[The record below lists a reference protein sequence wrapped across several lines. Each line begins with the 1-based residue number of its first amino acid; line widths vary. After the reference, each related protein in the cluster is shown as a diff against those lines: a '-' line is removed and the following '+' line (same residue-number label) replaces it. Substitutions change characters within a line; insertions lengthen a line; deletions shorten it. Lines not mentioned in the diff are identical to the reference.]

1 MPWRETCPMDERL
14 RFVQD
19 VHRPGWSIAELC
31 RRYEVSRRTGYKWLA
46 AYERAGPAGLADGSH
61 RPRGCPHATPPAV
74 VDLILQLQH
83 RYTWGARKV
92 RRLLQDRV
100 PADQVP
106 TKTTVHRILERH
118 GRVRPRRRSR
128 RRFHAGPPGTPMDQ
142 PNAVWTADFKG
153 QFRTGDGIYCYPLTV
168 QDGASRFLLGCRGLL
183 APTTE
188 SSWPVFVRLFQ
199 RYGLPEWIRSDNGQP
214 FASNALGR
222 LSTLS
227 VWWVR
232 LGIRPEL
239 IEPAHPE
246 QNGRHERMH
255 RTLKAATARP
265 PQGNLAAQQ
274 HCFDA
279 FRRRYNTE
287 RPHEALHDATPA
299 SCYAASP
306 RPYRATLPPLVY
318 PGHFERRLVSRNGG
332 IRWSN
337 RWVNVSHLFAELEI
351 GLEEIDDGL
360 WNVYFGPVWLGRFH
374 EAVGRIVDQLGRP
387 ARRSGDNHKGRT
399 KVLPIT

>member
-1 MPWRETCPMDERL
+1 MPWRETSVMEERL

-31 RRYEVSRRTGYKWLA
+31 RRYQVSRKTGYKWLA
-46 AYERAGPAGLADGSH
+46 AYGRAGPAGLADGSH
-61 RPRGCPHATPPAV
+61 RPCSCPLATPPKI
-74 VDLILQLQH
+74 VDLILKLQR

-92 RRLLQDRV
+92 RKLLLDRV

-118 GRVRPRRRSR
+118 GRVKPRRRAR
-128 RRFHAGPPGTPMDQ
+128 RRFHAGPPGTPMDR

-153 QFRTGDGIYCYPLTV
+153 QFRTGNGIYCYPLTV

-183 APTTE
+183 HPTTE
-188 SSWPVFVRLFQ
+188 ASWPVFVRLFQ
-199 RYGLPEWIRSDNGQP
+199 RYGLPDRIRTDNGQP

-232 LGIRPEL
+232 LGTRPEM

-255 RTLKAATARP
+255 RTLKADTARP
-265 PQGNLAAQQ
+265 PCSNLATQQ
-274 HCFDA
+274 QRFDW

-287 RPHEALHDATPA
+287 RPHEALNDATPA
-299 SCYAASP
+299 SCYAPSP
-306 RPYRATLPPLVY
+306 RPYRASLEPMVY
-318 PGHFERRLVSRNGG
+318 PGHFERRRVSRNGG
-332 IRWSN
+332 IRWTSD
-337 RWVNVSHLFAELEI
+337 WVNVSHLLAELDI
-351 GLEEIDDGL
+351 GFEEIDDGL

-374 EAVGRIVDQLGRP
+374 QAVGRIVDQLGRP

-399 KVLPIT
+399 